1 MAQGTGR
8 TEFRQTCTCFVLDS
22 EETKLRKWQSFHFFK
37 KESFCFSQLSTKCFG
52 VWLSQKWPKIG
63 KGHHHHQNEQRPH
76 RHHGDLLKNMFYQFS
91 DVCSFYFTLSGLSVA
106 GLHCKSICTFFLYT
120 YINRTAKIMRIFDG
134 PNRPF
139 SLSRLVTET
148 LTQAKSSRIEK
159 ESFLP
164 LTGVL
169 VRGGVRISNASDYSH
184 ILEPSLA
191 AAISAWLPIRMN
203 H

>member
-8 TEFRQTCTCFVLDS
+8 TEFRQTSTCFALDS

-37 KESFCFSQLSTKCFG
+37 KESFCYSQLSTKCFG

-76 RHHGDLLKNMFYQFS
+76 RHHGDLLKNRFYQFS

-139 SLSRLVTET
+139 SRC
-148 LTQAKSSRIEK
+148 IEARYWNAH
-159 ESFLP
+159 
-164 LTGVL
+164 TGKIKQN
-169 VRGGVRISNASDYSH
+169 RGRKLFAINRSACKRRRPH
-184 ILEPSLA
+184 I
-191 AAISAWLPIRMN
+191 
-203 H
+203 